1 MPRGWA
7 APSTSLMVR
16 DYLLKVGR
24 ASVYEVYKHIL
35 KELENTAYLKPSYSN
50 VRILFY
56 CLRRLGL
63 IRKVAT
69 EPSSR
74 NGFYRKHL
82 YSVVRARVKAEQWH
96 SPIEAYYY
104 PLRFRQRVHL
114 KKL

>member
-1 MPRGWA
+1 MI
-7 APSTSLMVR
+7 R
-16 DYLLKVGR
+16 DYLLKKGK
-24 ASVYEVYKHIL
+24 ASVYETWKHIL
-35 KELENTAYLKPSYSN
+35 SQLEGTAYLKPSYSN

-82 YSVVRARVKAEQWH
+82 YSVVKARVKAEQWY
-96 SPIEAYYY
+96 SPYESLY
-104 PLRFRQRVHL
+104 RFEKFKARVHL